1 VVVLGEKGFYCTN
14 LGLENIVFELEQGEK
29 LVLKIVDLEYVS
41 QNFKSVRVYE
51 EKWCGG
57 YKKG

>member
-41 QNFKSVRVYE
+41 
-51 EKWCGG
+51 
-57 YKKG
+57 